1 MRKEK
6 KRTITTEQN
15 FNVVKFGK
23 CRSMSSNNKNESSRV
38 ASDEYSPCIKIL
50 RTDNE
55 GNGDTHESSSSQALT
70 ATANANPNT
79 ISVEN
84 SNIPT
89 KNVPAPHYMRKKANE
104 TCTERGARLQ
114 NNREYSRLKRNKTRI
129 QQNIVIDS
137 QKNQSISVCE
147 SNQTVKI
154 VKNITN
160 SGRHTKDTAIP
171 ESNSLLMNS
180 VKQNF
185 DSDINVQN
193 VNCSSMLSGIL
204 EEKKLVCNQ
213 PDVLRKRK
221 CKQRCKTTIFRKF

>member
-1 MRKEK
+1 MPNMKSTVEDASLAENKSRAVHEEHMNCNETHEKGK

-70 ATANANPNT
+70 ATANANPNK

-89 KNVPAPHYMRKKANE
+89 KNVPAPPPTICEKRQMKHALKGTPDFRTTGN
-104 TCTERGARLQ
+104 TRG
-114 NNREYSRLKRNKTRI
+114 
-129 QQNIVIDS
+129 
-137 QKNQSISVCE
+137 
-147 SNQTVKI
+147 
-154 VKNITN
+154 
-160 SGRHTKDTAIP
+160 
-171 ESNSLLMNS
+171 
-180 VKQNF
+180 
-185 DSDINVQN
+185 
-193 VNCSSMLSGIL
+193 
-204 EEKKLVCNQ
+204 
-213 PDVLRKRK
+213 
-221 CKQRCKTTIFRKF
+221 